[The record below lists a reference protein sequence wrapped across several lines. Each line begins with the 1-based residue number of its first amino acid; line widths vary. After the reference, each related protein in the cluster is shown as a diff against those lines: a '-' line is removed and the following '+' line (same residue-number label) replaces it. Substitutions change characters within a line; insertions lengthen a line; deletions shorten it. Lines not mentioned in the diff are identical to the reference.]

1 MFSLKNASGW
11 QLIQVTPGVLLIEA
25 LAEAGLAVEDTSCGR
40 QGVCA
45 KCLVRTRSTEN
56 EEWAEVL
63 ACQTPVISDLEID
76 MPDPERLRKFV
87 AVCQGSGIQVAP
99 EPAVRKLFVKS
110 LPGEMALAWEELCA
124 AAGIPHKSTSP
135 ENVGLL
141 RELARL
147 VTANKSFTAI
157 IAEDKILGLE
167 EGDTSAALYGMAFDV
182 GTTTVV
188 GYLSD
193 LLTGK
198 LLAAVSALNPQVRY
212 GADVIT
218 RITLAEREPHGL
230 QQLQDCIVAC
240 VNELIGEAAAEAG
253 IRREDIYDFVFVGNP
268 CMEHI
273 FLGIQPA
280 GLGKAPYQPVLREQ
294 VTFTAAE
301 VGVQANELAR
311 VCWLPAVAGFVG
323 ADTVGMLLAHPLAES
338 AETTLALDIG
348 TNGEI
353 VLACRRELRACST
366 AAGPAFEGTAMTSGL
381 RAQSGAIDRVWV
393 GKQGWQYHV
402 IDGIRPRGICGS
414 GVVDAVAALLNQGL
428 ITESGRLTRPDN
440 GHPLARNFVTHEGA
454 AAFVLVSGDAAEN
467 GKDILITQ
475 NDVRQLQLAKAAVA
489 TGLFLLLQEAQVSLQ
504 DVARVILAGAFGM
517 YLTLESIRTIG
528 LIPEEL
534 CGKVVA
540 VGNAAGAGA
549 QNALISTRSRRLAAH
564 TAAKIRYVELAGRLD
579 FADLFVERLGFAR
592 RIGSPPPID
601 SSGRNSS

>member
-1 MFSLKNASGW
+1 MFTLKNASGS

-25 LAEAGLAVEDTSCGR
+25 LAEAGLAVEDASCGR

-45 KCLVRTRSTEN
+45 KCLVRTRSTGTED
-56 EEWAEVL
+56 WTEVL
-63 ACQTPVISDLEID
+63 ACQTPVVSDLEID

-87 AVCQGSGIQVAP
+87 AVCKGSGIQVAP

-110 LPGEMALAWEELCA
+110 LPAEMALAWEELCA
-124 AAGIPHKSTSP
+124 AVGVPPESTSP
-135 ENVGLL
+135 ESVRLL
-141 RELARL
+141 RELARF
-147 VTANKSFTAI
+147 VAEKKPFTAI
-157 IAEDKILGLE
+157 IADSKILGLE
-167 EGDTSAALYGMAFDV
+167 QGDTCAALYGMAFDV

-193 LLTGK
+193 LITGK
-198 LLAAVSALNPQVRY
+198 CLAIVSALNPQVRY

-218 RITLAEREPHGL
+218 RITMAEREPHGL
-230 QQLQDCIVAC
+230 QQLQDCILAC
-240 VNELIGEAAAEAG
+240 ANELIGEAAAQAG

-268 CMEHI
+268 CMEHL

-294 VTFTAAE
+294 VTFAAND
-301 VGVQANELAR
+301 VGVRANGLAR

-338 AETTLALDIG
+338 ADTTLALDIG

-353 VLACRRELRACST
+353 VLAARGELWACST

-381 RAQSGAIDRVWV
+381 RAQSGAIDRVWI

-402 IDGIRPRGICGS
+402 IDGVRARGICGS
-414 GVVDAVAALLNQGL
+414 GVVDAVAALFNEGL
-428 ITESGRLTRPDN
+428 ITESGRLMRPN
-440 GHPLARNFVTHEGA
+440 EGHPLAGSFATHDGA
-454 AAFVLVSGDAAEN
+454 AAFVLVRGGAAE
-467 GKDILITQ
+467 GGRDILITQ
-475 NDVRQLQLAKAAVA
+475 NDVRQLQLAKAAIA
-489 TGLFLLLQEAQVSLQ
+489 TGLFMLLQEAQVSLQ
-504 DVARVILAGAFGM
+504 DVARVILAGAFGV

-549 QNALISTRSRRLAAH
+549 QNALISAGSRRLAAH
-564 TAAKIRYVELAGRLD
+564 TAANIRYVELAGRRD
-579 FADLFVERLGFAR
+579 FADLFVERLDFAR
-592 RIGSPPPID
+592 RIESPASMD
-601 SSGRNSS
+601 SSERSSS